1 MPVLRTKTNRM
12 WLPDALRGL
21 ALLNMLV
28 YHGMYDWVYVFG
40 HASRWYDIWAPGC
53 HVWQQYICWSFI
65 VLSGFSFP
73 LARKPVK
80 NGLLVAGCAAVHGCD
95 GGIHAVGSH
104 LVRRAAPKRRRRAA
118 DLPGVSA
125 FAARASRDGSGDV
138 CGAVCADE
146 STALRVFRL

>member
-53 HVWQQYICWSFI
+53 HVWQ
-65 VLSGFSFP
+65 
-73 LARKPVK
+73 
-80 NGLLVAGCAAVHGCD
+80 
-95 GGIHAVGSH
+95 
-104 LVRRAAPKRRRRAA
+104 
-118 DLPGVSA
+118 
-125 FAARASRDGSGDV
+125 
-138 CGAVCADE
+138 
-146 STALRVFRL
+146 